1 MIANAS
7 NSRTT
12 TWLWAGLSVAACFLS
27 ILAAFA
33 VVAGAGTIGVGLPA
47 VGRLRTDLGIL
58 LALFALLACGG
69 VLVAARVAFGR
80 WLPVRARDVVV
91 PMVGIGLAIAIEL
104 SLHAW
109 VQARYASYDWQMIG
123 LTAGMSFTLIG
134 VAVATLASRIA
145 PRESALPPL
154 LAQGVGATLLVVIV
168 ASNVG
173 GLADGIEPASWPLAI
188 LLGLGGGYAVLG
200 VGMGIRR
207 VWAG

>member
-1 MIANAS
+1 MIPNAS
-7 NSRTT
+7 NRTT
-12 TWLWAGLSVAACFLS
+12 RLWAGLSVAACFLS

-47 VGRLRTDLGIL
+47 VGGLRTDLGIL

-91 PMVGIGLAIAIEL
+91 PMAGIGLATAIEL

-109 VQARYASYDWQMIG
+109 VQARYAYYDWQMIG

-154 LAQGVGATLLVVIV
+154 LAQGVGATLIVIIV

-173 GLADGIEPASWPLAI
+173 GLADGIEPASCPLAI
-188 LLGLGGGYAVLG
+188 LVGLGGAYAVLA

>member
-27 ILAAFA
+27 ILEAFA